1 MSLEEQIKKT
11 LDNFEDASSE
21 TILEIIGK
29 IQPHFRSKL
38 TSEYLDGKIKKIQ
51 NESDDVEKK
60 NQCKA
65 LLPYFDWYL
74 QGL

>member
-11 LDNFEDASSE
+11 LNNFEDVSFE
-21 TILEIIGK
+21 TILEIIDQ
-29 IQPHFRSKL
+29 IQPHFRSEI
-38 TSEYLDGKIKKIQ
+38 TSEYLSGKIKKIQ
-51 NESDDVEKK
+51 NEPDDITKK

>member
-11 LDNFEDASSE
+11 LNNFEDSTSE
-21 TILEIIGK
+21 TILEIIDQ
-29 IQPHFRSKL
+29 IQPHFRSEL
-38 TSEYLDGKIKKIQ
+38 TSEYLSGKIKKIQ
-51 NESDDVEKK
+51 NESDDATKK

>member
-11 LDNFEDASSE
+11 LDDFEDTSFE
-21 TILEIIGK
+21 TILEIIVQ
-29 IQPHFRSKL
+29 IQPHFRSEL
-38 TSEYLDGKIKKIQ
+38 TSEYLSGKIKKIQ
-51 NESDDVEKK
+51 NESDNAEKK

>member
-11 LDNFEDASSE
+11 LNNFEDATSE
-21 TILEIIGK
+21 IILEIIDQ
-29 IQPHFRSKL
+29 IRPHFRSEL
-38 TSEYLDGKIKKIQ
+38 TSEYLGGKIKKIQ
-51 NESDDVEKK
+51 NESDDAKKK

>member
-1 MSLEEQIKKT
+1 MSLEEEIKKT
-11 LDNFEDASSE
+11 LNNFENASSE
-21 TILEIIGK
+21 TILEIIDQ
-29 IQPHFRSKL
+29 IQPHFRSEL
-38 TSEYLDGKIKKIQ
+38 TSEYLSGKIKKIQ
-51 NESDDVEKK
+51 NESDDATKK